1 MNNIMKKNVI
11 IPKGI
16 SVTAKNLI
24 SRCLMPPEKRIK
36 ASEILDHPW
45 LIDKQRRVTISQKM
59 DVSSMKKFSEANR
72 LKKLVLT
79 IIASQVKSK
88 DVEDLAKLFKSLDL
102 NNDGQLSRQ

>member
-24 SRCLMPPEKRIK
+24 SRCLRPPEKRIK

-88 DVEDLAKLFKSLDL
+88 DVDDLAKLFKSLDL